1 MADYASRDPGSTPD
15 RSGAPTLDPDVTRF
29 AQRQREPAPDSPNIL
44 AWQKRILG
52 WGCAPAMAVGLLS
65 GLAGAARPELAQTM
79 AMVGTGL
86 AILVA
91 GPITLHT
98 WRLRRDNKRR
108 WEAAHARAA
117 DEGLEVRV
125 VATEAG
131 DHEYELAEA
140 ARIERIDWE
149 AREQQKAAT
158 EGGSAN
164 LPPGAQGRSGDIS

>member
-1 MADYASRDPGSTPD
+1 MADYASRDPGSPPD

-29 AQRQREPAPDSPNIL
+29 AQRQSEPAPDSPNIL

-117 DEGLEVRV
+117 DEGLEVRI

-131 DHEYELAEA
+131 DHEYELVEAE
-140 ARIERIDWE
+140 RIERIDWE
-149 AREQQKAAT
+149 ARAQEQASPEA
-158 EGGSAN
+158 GSPSDPSS
-164 LPPGAQGRSGDIS
+164 PPGRGGNNP